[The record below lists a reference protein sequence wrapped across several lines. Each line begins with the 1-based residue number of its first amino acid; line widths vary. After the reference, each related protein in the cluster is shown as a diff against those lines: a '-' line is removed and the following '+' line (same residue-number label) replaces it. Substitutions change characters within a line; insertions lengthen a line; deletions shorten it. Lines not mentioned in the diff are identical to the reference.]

1 MENQSY
7 LNRDIASSTPNIK
20 RVFAYSPQCQV
31 SDPVATSEAVE
42 GEPEVLV
49 VATTHVTFQHPTSQ
63 FASNTLASGFQF
75 GATANTSTVSAQ
87 QGLIF
92 NFISVF

>member
-1 MENQSY
+1 MQ
-7 LNRDIASSTPNIK
+7 RDIASSTPNIK

-49 VATTHVTFQHPTSQ
+49 VATTHVPNASTLPSNTRRWLL
-63 FASNTLASGFQF
+63 ASNLEPLRTPRPSLLSRVL
-75 GATANTSTVSAQ
+75 SSI
-87 QGLIF
+87 L
-92 NFISVF
+92 